1 LPSTSAR
8 LRRKVDL
15 VLPAFEHPGRLLLEH
30 PRVRDL
36 CPPYMAASAHMS
48 LVMVPL
54 MEAALDRSRALAP
67 TDPVAAGLIDYLE
80 RHIVEEMH
88 GDEPGDVSLDD
99 LAALGVDAGAL
110 LVDPL
115 PEKEA
120 ALIGTLYFR
129 ILYAHP
135 VAMLGLLWLE
145 VYPPQARSVERL
157 IERTGLPREGFS
169 QLLLHAELDVRH
181 GEELE
186 DVVDALPLE
195 PWHEQLIGLTALQS
209 MGFLIDTWLEIV
221 GDENPAGHP
230 QDAGPPTGSLRPPS

>member
-1 LPSTSAR
+1 MPTTSAR
-8 LRRKVDL
+8 LRRKIDL

-36 CPPYMAASAHMS
+36 CPSYVAASAHLS

-67 TDPVAAGLIDYLE
+67 RDPVAAGLMDYLE

-99 LAALGVDAGAL
+99 LSALGVDVGAL

-115 PEKEA
+115 PEKVA

-129 ILYAHP
+129 ILYVHP

-145 VYPPQARSVERL
+145 VYPPQARSVKRL
-157 IERTGLPREGFS
+157 IERTGLPREGFD
-169 QLLLHAELDVRH
+169 QLLLHADLDVRH
-181 GEELE
+181 GEELQ

-209 MGFLIDTWLEIV
+209 IGFLVDTWLDIV
-221 GDENPAGHP
+221 GDEAAEAPP
-230 QDAGPPTGSLRPPS
+230 QVAAPGL

>member
-1 LPSTSAR
+1 M
-8 LRRKVDL
+8 
-15 VLPAFEHPGRLLLEH
+15 
-30 PRVRDL
+30 RDL
-36 CPPYMAASAHMS
+36 CPPYMAASAHVS

-99 LAALGVDAGAL
+99 LAALGVDVGAL

-115 PEKEA
+115 PEKVA
-120 ALIGTLYFR
+120 ALTGTLYFR

-169 QLLLHAELDVRH
+169 QLLLHADLDVRH
-181 GEELE
+181 GEELQ

-221 GDENPAGHP
+221 GDENAAGHP
-230 QDAGPPTGSLRPPS
+230 